1 MLEKGGIK
9 MANLTEQAKQYLE
22 SFYSGPK
29 MESFNP
35 VELKAIMAQSPVP
48 PQNNLP
54 SIHQTEDRF
63 IKAKDGEEIRLRIYT
78 PEGEGPFPALVYYHG
93 GGWVI
98 GAVEMFEAANRF
110 VATEANAVVVSVD
123 YRLAPENPY
132 PTPIEDCYAAL
143 EWVAE
148 HATDI
153 NVDPAKISVG
163 GDSAGGNLS
172 TVIAKKALDNKGPA
186 IQSQVLIY
194 PVTNL
199 EFDTDSYNEFAQGFG
214 LDRNLM
220 KWFGIHYVGN
230 EKLYNEPD
238 VSPLKYDSVKGLPP
252 AIIIAAEND
261 VLKDEGVA
269 YAEKLKQDG
278 VNVQYELSP
287 GVVHGYY
294 SNMDFFADETKQ
306 TAQLI
311 VNFINKVEQKA

>member
-1 MLEKGGIK
+1 
-9 MANLTEQAKQYLE
+9 MASLTEQAKQYLE

-29 MESFNP
+29 MESFDP
-35 VELKAIMAQSPVP
+35 IDLKAILTQAPVP

-98 GAVEMFEAANRF
+98 GAVEMFEAANRL

-148 HATDI
+148 HSLDI

-199 EFDTDSYNEFAQGFG
+199 EFDTESYNEFAQGFG
-214 LDRNLM
+214 LDRDLM

-278 VNVQYELSP
+278 VNVEYELIP

-294 SNMDFFADETKQ
+294 SNMDFFAEETKQ

-311 VNFINKVEQKA
+311 VNFLSKVVQEA

>member
-1 MLEKGGIK
+1 
-9 MANLTEQAKQYLE
+9 MASLTEQAKQYLE

-29 MESFNP
+29 MESFDP
-35 VELKAIMAQSPVP
+35 IDLKAILTQAPVP

-54 SIHQTEDRF
+54 IIHQTEDRF

-98 GAVEMFEAANRF
+98 GAVEMFEAANRL

-148 HATDI
+148 HALDI

-199 EFDTDSYNEFAQGFG
+199 EFDTESYNEFAQGFG
-214 LDRNLM
+214 LDRDLM

-278 VNVQYELSP
+278 VNVEYELIP

-294 SNMDFFADETKQ
+294 SNMDFFAEETKQ

-311 VNFINKVEQKA
+311 VNFLSKVVQEA

>member
-1 MLEKGGIK
+1 

-48 PQNNLP
+48 PHNNLP

-93 GGWVI
+93 GGQVI

-132 PTPIEDCYAAL
+132 PTPIEDCYDAL

-153 NVDPAKISVG
+153 NVNPRKISVG

-199 EFDTDSYNEFAQGFG
+199 EFDTDSYNEFAQGYG
-214 LDRNLM
+214 LDRDLM

-278 VNVQYELSP
+278 VNVQYELIP

>member
-1 MLEKGGIK
+1 

-22 SFYSGPK
+22 NFYSGPK
-29 MESFNP
+29 MESFDP
-35 VELKAIMAQSPVP
+35 VVLKAMMAQAPVP
-48 PQNNLP
+48 PQNNNLP
-54 SIHQTEDRF
+54 SVYQTEDHF

-98 GAVEMFEAANRF
+98 GAVEMFEAANRI
-110 VATEANAVVVSVD
+110 VATEAKAVVVSVD

-132 PTPIEDCYAAL
+132 PTPIEDCYTAL

-148 HATDI
+148 NASDI
-153 NVDPAKISVG
+153 NVDPTKISVG

-172 TVIAKKALDNKGPA
+172 TVIAKKALDNNGPA

-199 EFDTDSYNEFAQGFG
+199 QFDTDSYNEFAEGFG

-230 EKLYNEPD
+230 EKLYNAPD

-261 VLKDEGVA
+261 VLKDEGIA

-278 VNVQYELSP
+278 VNVQYELIP

-311 VNFINKVEQKA
+311 VNFLNKVAQEA

>member
-1 MLEKGGIK
+1 
-9 MANLTEQAKQYLE
+9 MASLTEQAKQYLE
-22 SFYSGPK
+22 NFYSGPK
-29 MESFNP
+29 MESFDP
-35 VELKAIMAQSPVP
+35 IDLKAILTQAPVP

-54 SIHQTEDRF
+54 IIHQTEDRF

-98 GAVEMFEAANRF
+98 GAVEMFEAANRL

-148 HATDI
+148 HALDI

-199 EFDTDSYNEFAQGFG
+199 EFDTESYNEFAQGFG
-214 LDRNLM
+214 LDRDLM

-278 VNVQYELSP
+278 VNVEYELIP

-294 SNMDFFADETKQ
+294 SNMDFFAEETKQ

-311 VNFINKVEQKA
+311 VNFLSKVVQEA